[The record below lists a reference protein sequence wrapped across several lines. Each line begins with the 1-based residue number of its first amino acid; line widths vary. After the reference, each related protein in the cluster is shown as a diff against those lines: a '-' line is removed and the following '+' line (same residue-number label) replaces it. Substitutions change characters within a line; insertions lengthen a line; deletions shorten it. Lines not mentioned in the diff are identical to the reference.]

1 MLQPPNGNGASFQL
15 RFWTASWKLVLF
27 VGLFLI
33 LYIPFVLPYIK
44 FPETE
49 YETLANAFGR
59 AQIEFLAMV
68 TVILAALAMT
78 RYVDRK
84 PMTNVGFTTRAMF
97 KDFGVGSVVGIG
109 LLLVLLGILGP
120 LDCVRVGTG
129 RGPFDSELLWTTLA
143 LLFNTVQQEVLIHGY
158 VQQMV
163 RSKFGSAAGV
173 IVSSALLVLLHWTLF
188 HADALLLLT
197 NLFAAGVLL
206 GLAFLYSRSLWL
218 PIGIHFGWN
227 YIQGPILG
235 MPLTSVDLWNSDLI
249 YVVGSE
255 YLTGGSMGL
264 EGGIVSSIVLVAAAA
279 VFYRIW
285 IEKLAKNHELER
297 SFP

>member
-1 MLQPPNGNGASFQL
+1 MLQPPNGNSASFPL
-15 RFWTASWKLVLF
+15 RLWTVSWKLVLF

-33 LYIPFVLPYIK
+33 LYIPFVLPYFK

-49 YETLANAFGR
+49 YEMLASAFGR

-84 PMTNVGFTTRAMF
+84 PMATVGFTTRAMF
-97 KDFGVGSVVGIG
+97 KDFGVGSGVGIV
-109 LLLVLLGILGP
+109 LLLVLLGILGVF
-120 LDCVRVGTG
+120 DSVRVGTG

-173 IVSSALLVLLHWTLF
+173 VVSSILLVILHWTLF
-188 HADALLLLT
+188 QADALLLLT

-235 MPLTSVDLWNSDLI
+235 MPLTSIDLWNSDLV
-249 YVVGSE
+249 YVVGSD

-264 EGGIVSSIVLVAAAA
+264 EGGIVGSVVLVAAAA
-279 VFYRIW
+279 IMYRKW
-285 IEKLAKNHELER
+285 MQKLSQNHELEH